1 MTQWLKILQT
11 KGILAFSSQWYTSSC
26 MTLVNGAA
34 PIKKSIL
41 TSFWHQNTTQ
51 VNEVHV
57 PCSELYDLTSYAIS
71 PTLSFGTYQTFY
83 QYSAKLLIKA
93 NI

>member
-1 MTQWLKILQT
+1 MTRWLKTLQT
-11 KGILAFSSQWYTSSC
+11 KGILAFSSQWYSC
-26 MTLVNGAA
+26 MTLFNGAA

-51 VNEVHV
+51 LNEVHV

-71 PTLSFGTYQTFY
+71 PTLSFGIY
-83 QYSAKLLIKA
+83 
-93 NI
+93 